1 MKLAANYALSTRVRR
16 VFFKF
21 GADVSVASRRR
32 DIATSHDGGASQRCT
47 HHVRSRGTSGST
59 RRNQELALMTLF
71 VLGHGAPIKEMFDPR
86 QDESGALLQAEKLP
100 KPVRPKREPQP
111 K

>member
-16 VFFKF
+16 AFVKF
-21 GADVSVASRRR
+21 GADVSVARRRR
-32 DIATSHDGGASQRCT
+32 DITTAMMAERLSVARTSYGRVERVDPRVAI
-47 HHVRSRGTSGST
+47 GTCM
-59 RRNQELALMTLF
+59 MTLF
-71 VLGHGAPIKEMFDPR
+71 VLGHGAPIKETVDPR
-86 QDESGALLQAEKLP
+86 LDETGTLLQAEKLP